1 MHEGGIVGKNASFM
15 RLVPESTFAN
25 APRLHKGLAPDEF
38 PAILQ
43 KGEIVLPKNFGQNN
57 VEAQPNIRIINV
69 LDPSIVG
76 NYLATPD
83 GERVIV
89 NVMQKNIRRLT

>member
-1 MHEGGIVGKNASFM
+1 MGGMVGLAGTHM
-15 RLVPESTFAN
+15 TVPAGMFIG
-25 APRLHKGLAPDEF
+25 APRLHDGLASDEF

-43 KGEIVLPKNFGQNN
+43 KGEIVLPKGFGQNN
-57 VEAQPNIRIINV
+57 IDVQPNIKIINV

-83 GERVIV
+83 GERVIE
-89 NVMQKNIRRLT
+89 NVMQKNKGRLM